1 MILAANHL
9 LPSNG
14 NNFKNMTTLTMQ
26 KKNRLFLI
34 LFFLISTCTIVN
46 AQSDTNK
53 PTKVFKVAIFAP
65 LYLDSAFTGTEYR
78 YSKDFPKFVLQGLDF
93 VQGAQIAL
101 DSLPLPNINIDTRI
115 YDSKSFL
122 QNIPA
127 LIFNKELDSIDLIIG
142 SVKDQE
148 FLQLANFA
156 KQKNIPFISAT
167 HPNDG
172 GVTANPFMVIV
183 TPTLKAHCEAIYSKI
198 LQNHGTDKIYI
209 VRKSGTQENTIEEL
223 FKKINA
229 PDGKPL
235 IKIEVININ
244 EDFSVLKNRLDSNR
258 KTVFIGGSLNET
270 FANDLATYAQS
281 ISKTYP
287 ITLIGMPNW
296 DGFTT
301 LLKNKKLVDF
311 PIYYTSPFYNNK
323 WDNYSKRIKET
334 YLRKYKGIPSD
345 LTCKGFE
352 ITMQFVKLLIKYPN
366 DLTSHLNDYP
376 YKIFTDYHFKPIF
389 RNKNAALPDY
399 FENKN
404 LYFIKILKGTATKAW

>member
-14 NNFKNMTTLTMQ
+14 NNFKNMITLTMQ

-46 AQSDTNK
+46 AQSDTSK

-65 LYLDSAFTGTEYR
+65 LYLDSAFTGAEYR

-115 YDSKSFL
+115 YDSKSVL
-122 QNIPA
+122 QNITS

-183 TPTLKAHCEAIYSKI
+183 TPTLKAHCEAIYAKI

-229 PDGKPL
+229 PDGKAL

-258 KTVFIGGSLNET
+258 KTVLIGGSLNET
-270 FANDLATYAQS
+270 FANNLATYAQS

-301 LLKNKKLVDF
+301 LLKNKKLIDF
-311 PIYYTSPFYNNK
+311 PIYFTSPFYNNK

-345 LTCKGFE
+345 LTYKGFE

-404 LYFIKILKGTATKAW
+404 LYFIKIFKGTTTKAW